1 MTTTNGTVEKLTK
14 EELDQFESMLVER
27 RGLLLNDFRALEEEE
42 AQAGATDSVL
52 STHLADV
59 GSDRAS
65 SDVNLGC
72 QATTSSEIREIDEAL
87 ERIRDG
93 SFGLCEE
100 CDKPIAKGRLEA
112 IPYARLCLPCK
123 TAEES

>member
-1 MTTTNGTVEKLTK
+1 MTPTNGTVEKLTK
-14 EELDQFESMLVER
+14 EELDQFESMLVDR

>member
-1 MTTTNGTVEKLTK
+1 MTPTNGTVEKLTK

>member
-14 EELDQFESMLVER
+14 DELDQLETMLVER
-27 RGLLLNDFRALEEEE
+27 RRLLLNDFRALEEDE
-42 AQAGATDSVL
+42 AGNASQLSSV
-52 STHLADV
+52 STHLGDL

-65 SDVNLGC
+65 SDVNLEC
-72 QATTSSEIREIDEAL
+72 QASTSSEIRDIDEAL

-93 SFGLCEE
+93 SFGLCEN
-100 CDKPIAKGRLEA
+100 CDQPIAKARLEA

-123 TAEES
+123 TEEES

>member
-1 MTTTNGTVEKLTK
+1 MTTTNGTVEKLTPD
-14 EELDQFESMLVER
+14 ELHQFESTLLER
-27 RGLLLNDFRALEEEE
+27 RRLLLDDFQALEAEE
-42 AQAGATDSVL
+42 AQGGSKESCL

-72 QATTSSEIREIDEAL
+72 QASTSSEIRDIDEAL

-93 SFGLCEE
+93 SFGLCEG
-100 CDKPIAKGRLEA
+100 CDQGIAKARLEA

>member
-1 MTTTNGTVEKLTK
+1 MTPTNGTVEKLTK

-72 QATTSSEIREIDEAL
+72 QATTSSEIREIDEAM